1 MHRKLFCELS
11 PLAYRISTQK
21 SCTLRA
27 LRDCVSG
34 ERFAGAREVMP
45 LPALICRHSSLIRRT
60 LGEVDP
66 VLQDNKAVNLSLAA
80 PKVNGILIRPG
91 ETFSFWRLA
100 GPPSAARG
108 YRMGLVIAN
117 SQTGEAIGGGMCQ
130 FSNLIHWM
138 VLHSPLTITEQHHHD
153 QFDLFPDFGRQVP
166 FGTGTSIFY
175 NYLDY
180 RFRNGTEQTYQ
191 ILVRTTSTHLC
202 GELRAE
208 APLPVKY
215 HITAENEHFVREDG
229 IVYRCGEVYRTAVDK
244 TTGNTLSRELL
255 RRNHAR
261 VLYDT
266 AGLDIRDVQPGRPLL
281 R

>member
-11 PLAYRISTQK
+11 PLTYRISIK
-21 SCTLRA
+21 KNCALRA
-27 LRDCVSG
+27 LWDSASG
-34 ERFAGAREVMP
+34 EHFPKMRMETP
-45 LPALICRHSSLIRRT
+45 LPALICRHNSLIRRT

-66 VLQDNKAVNLSLAA
+66 VLQDNKAVNLALAA
-80 PKVNGILIRPG
+80 PKINGILIRPG
-91 ETFSFWRLA
+91 ETFSFWHLVGA
-100 GPPSAARG
+100 PSAAHG
-108 YRMGLVIAN
+108 YRTGLVIAN
-117 SQTGEAIGGGMCQ
+117 AQTGEAIGGGMCQ

-180 RFRNGTEQTYQ
+180 RFRNDTAQTYQ
-191 ILVRTTSTHLC
+191 LLVHTTDTHLC

-208 APLPVKY
+208 MPLAVKY
-215 HITAENEHFVREDG
+215 HITAENEHFVREG
-229 IVYRCGEVYRTAVDK
+229 GVVYRCGEVHRTKVDK
-244 TTGNTLSRELL
+244 ITGNMLSRELL

-266 AGLDIRDVQPGRPLL
+266 AVLDLHDAPAGPSGT
-281 R
+281 

>member
-1 MHRKLFCELS
+1 MQRRLFCELS
-11 PLAYRISTQK
+11 PLAYRISIKK
-21 SCTLRA
+21 SCALRT
-27 LRDCVSG
+27 LRDCTAG
-34 ERFAGAREVMP
+34 EHFSKARVEAP
-45 LPALICRHSSLIRRT
+45 LPALICRHNFLIRRT

-66 VLQDNKAVNLSLAA
+66 VLQDNKAVNLALAA
-80 PKVNGILIRPG
+80 PRINGILIRPG
-91 ETFSFWRLA
+91 ETFSFWRLV

-108 YRMGLVIAN
+108 YRTGLVIAN
-117 SQTGEAIGGGMCQ
+117 AQTGTAVGGGMCQ

-138 VLHSPLTITEQHHHD
+138 VLHSPLTIIEQHHHD

-180 RFRNGTEQTYQ
+180 RFRNDTEQTYQ
-191 ILVRTTSTHLC
+191 LLVRTTDTHLC

-208 APLPVKY
+208 SPLAVKY
-215 HITAENEHFVREDG
+215 HITAENEHFIREDG
-229 IVYRCGEVYRTAVDK
+229 CVYRCGEVYRSKVDK
-244 TTGNTLSRELL
+244 STGNVLSRELL

-266 AGLDIRDVQPGRPLL
+266 AGLDIQGDEAK
-281 R
+281 